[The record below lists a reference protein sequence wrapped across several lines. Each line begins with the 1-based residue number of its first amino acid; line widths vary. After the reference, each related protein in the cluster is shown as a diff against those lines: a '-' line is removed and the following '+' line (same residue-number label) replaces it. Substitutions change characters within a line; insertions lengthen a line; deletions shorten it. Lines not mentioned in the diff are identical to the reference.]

1 MTDIL
6 CTDDKHRVK
15 LLMYPGIE
23 GSDYINATFLDVSVL
38 LYATVKQLVHLYSRA
53 IIKETSTL

>member
-1 MTDIL
+1 
-6 CTDDKHRVK
+6 
-15 LLMYPGIE
+15 MYPGIE